1 MFSVVRYGNV
11 FASRGSVVPFFEK
24 LLRKNSFFPITDKKM
39 TRFVIK
45 ISDAIKLVEN
55 SFKFMKGGEIVIPKI
70 PSLRIIDLARAF
82 DSRKKLK

>member
-1 MFSVVRYGNV
+1 
-11 FASRGSVVPFFEK
+11 
-24 LLRKNSFFPITDKKM
+24 M